1 MSSHMF
7 SFGNSS
13 KKEGEIIRDRS
24 SDWTTSYKNSF
35 EKYQY
40 FHADRSYYTEKIM
53 SKCCNAVALFSS
65 NQTIVTY
72 IRIYF
77 LFSNSMLRYT
87 VTVVLQNN

>member
-40 FHADRSYYTEKIM
+40 FHADRSYYTEK
-53 SKCCNAVALFSS
+53 L
-65 NQTIVTY
+65 
-72 IRIYF
+72 
-77 LFSNSMLRYT
+77 
-87 VTVVLQNN
+87 

>member
-1 MSSHMF
+1 MTEAVIGLHLTKIPLKNTNISMLTVL
-7 SFGNSS
+7 
-13 KKEGEIIRDRS
+13 
-24 SDWTTSYKNSF
+24 TT
-35 EKYQY
+35 Q
-40 FHADRSYYTEKIM
+40 KIM

-87 VTVVLQNN
+87 VTAVLQNN

>member
-40 FHADRSYYTEKIM
+40 FHADRSYYTKNYEQM
-53 SKCCNAVALFSS
+53 LQCCSS
-65 NQTIVTY
+65 V
-72 IRIYF
+72 
-77 LFSNSMLRYT
+77 
-87 VTVVLQNN
+87 

>member
-1 MSSHMF
+1 MTEAVIGLHLTKIPLKNTNISMLTVL
-7 SFGNSS
+7 
-13 KKEGEIIRDRS
+13 
-24 SDWTTSYKNSF
+24 TTQK
-35 EKYQY
+35 
-40 FHADRSYYTEKIM
+40 KIM
-53 SKCCNAVALFSS
+53 NKCCNAVALFSS